1 MVAKLD
7 INNYSFDEETI
18 CGFLYSNIVENSL
31 INQQQ
36 RRLLACVP
44 ISSASPYNFFEFHN
58 PVYIAFSVHS
68 FTDLNFVLTNVDG
81 DILRMKGGI
90 PTVITLSIR
99 KNYK

>member
-1 MVAKLD
+1 MKKQFA
-7 INNYSFDEETI
+7 
-18 CGFLYSNIVENSL
+18 GFYIRILLKTL

-36 RRLLACVP
+36 SRLLACIP
-44 ISSASPYNFFEFHN
+44 LSSASPYKFLEFHN
-58 PVYIAFSVHS
+58 PVYRAFSVNS

-99 KNYK
+99 KKTINRLGSFVFFSKMR

>member
-1 MVAKLD
+1 MKKQFA
-7 INNYSFDEETI
+7 
-18 CGFLYSNIVENSL
+18 GFLYSNIVENSL

-36 RRLLACVP
+36 SRLLACVP

-58 PVYIAFSVHS
+58 PVYRVFSVHS
-68 FTDLNFVLTNVDG
+68 FTDLNFALTNVDG